1 MADRPFLSS
10 YEDRHGK
17 RRWRYRRKGKTVTLR
32 GQPGEEAFEA
42 AYSAALDGLPV
53 KTTARVIRYPNNT
66 LPRTLKAA
74 WRLHVRG
81 LEWQGLRQT
90 SKDQY
95 IARAERF
102 LEMKMIEGGTLTYAD
117 VPVADL
123 KRRHIKDLLAS
134 MADRPHAGS
143 DVLVTLRKMIVV
155 ALDQEWI
162 LHDPTHRLRYAP
174 KIDGHRAWT
183 DAERAKFEGHF
194 PLGTMQ
200 RTIYALALYT
210 GQRRGDLVRIRW
222 SDFTGTKGGQQLAL
236 TQQKTGKRLRLPVLP
251 HLRAAL
257 DVTPRHGD
265 TVLCTED
272 GTPRSA
278 EGLTNDWRRWTERA
292 GLEGTTL
299 HGLRKTLGKLLA
311 EEGATT
317 RELMDALGHDAIAHA
332 ELYSREAAQETMAK
346 SAFGKVSNRLRPR
359 LKVVA
364 GEPRWRPS
372 GSPKPKSL
380 K

>member
-1 MADRPFLSS
+1 MNRPYLSS
-10 YEDRHGK
+10 YKDRHGTL
-17 RRWRYRRKGKTVTLR
+17 RWRYRRKGLVVALQ
-32 GQPGEEAFEA
+32 GHPGEKAFEA
-42 AYSAALDGLPV
+42 AYSAALEGQP
-53 KTTARVIRYPNNT
+53 IRAQVVRHPNHA

-74 WRLHVRG
+74 WRLHVQG
-81 LEWQGLRQT
+81 LEWTALRST
-90 SKDQY
+90 SKAQY

-102 LEMKMIEGGTLTYAD
+102 LAMQVAPPHPTTYAD

-123 KRRHIKDLLAS
+123 KRRHIKDLLAA
-134 MADRPHAGS
+134 MGDRPHAGS

-155 ALDQEWI
+155 ALDHEWI

-183 DAERAKFEGHF
+183 DAERAEFEAHF

-210 GQRRGDLVRIRW
+210 GQRRGDLVRLCW
-222 SDFTGTKGGQQLAL
+222 SDFASQRLVL
-236 TQQKTGKRLRLPVLP
+236 TQEKTGKRLTLPVLP
-251 HLRAAL
+251 WLRAAL
-257 DVTPRHGD
+257 DAAPRHGE
-265 TVLCTED
+265 TVMATED
-272 GTPRSA
+272 GRPRSA
-278 EGLTNDWRRWTERA
+278 EGLTNDWRRWTGRA

-346 SAFGKVSNRLRPR
+346 SAFNKVSNRLRPR
-359 LKVVA
+359 LKVVG
-364 GEPRWRPS
+364 GEPIGEPL
-372 GSPKPKSL
+372 SPLRTKPL

>member
-1 MADRPFLSS
+1 MSRPYLSS
-10 YEDRHGK
+10 YKDRHGK
-17 RRWRYRRKGKTVTLR
+17 RRWRYRRKGKTVALP
-32 GQPGEEAFEA
+32 GQPGEEAFELG
-42 AYSAALDGLPV
+42 YSAALEGRTVSAEVVRHPNH
-53 KTTARVIRYPNNT
+53 AR
-66 LPRTLKAA
+66 PRTLKAA
-74 WRLHVRG
+74 WRLHVQG
-81 LEWQGLRQT
+81 LEWKSLRQS
-90 SKDQY
+90 SKNQY

-102 LEMKMIEGGTLTYAD
+102 LAMPVAPGAALTYAD

-123 KRRHIKDLLAS
+123 KRRHVKDLLAS
-134 MADRPHAGS
+134 MGDRPHAGS

-162 LHDPTHRLRYAP
+162 TADPTHRLRYAP
-174 KIDGHRAWT
+174 RIDGHRAWT
-183 DAERAKFEGHF
+183 DDERAKFEAHF

-210 GQRRGDLVRIRW
+210 GQRRGDLVRVRW
-222 SDFTGTKGGQQLAL
+222 TDFTGEQLAL

-265 TVLCTED
+265 TVLSTED
-272 GTPRSA
+272 GAPRSA

-359 LKVVA
+359 PHAVKKAPL
-364 GEPRWRPS
+364 
-372 GSPKPKSL
+372 
-380 K
+380 

>member
-1 MADRPFLSS
+1 MERPFVSS
-10 YEDRHGK
+10 YRDRHGK
-17 RRWRYRRKGKTVTLR
+17 QRWRYRRRGVSVALP
-32 GQPGEEAFEA
+32 GQPGEESFEA
-42 AYSAALDGLPV
+42 AYSAALEGRRA
-53 KTTARVIRYPNNT
+53 TAEVVRHPNHA

-102 LEMKMIEGGTLTYAD
+102 LAMPAVAGGTLPWAD

-123 KRRHIKDLLAS
+123 KRRHIKDLLAA
-134 MADRPHAGS
+134 MADRPHAAA

-162 LHDPTHRLRYAP
+162 QHDPTHRLRYAP
-174 KIDGHRAWT
+174 RIDGHRAWT
-183 DAERAKFEGHF
+183 DAERQTFEKHF
-194 PLGTMQ
+194 PVGTMQ

-210 GQRRGDLVRIRW
+210 GQRRGDLVRLRW
-222 SDFTGTKGGQQLAL
+222 SDFTGQRLVL
-236 TQQKTGKRLRLPVLP
+236 TQEKTGKRLTLPVLP
-251 HLRAAL
+251 WLRAAL
-257 DVTPRHGD
+257 DATPRHGE
-265 TVLCTED
+265 TVMATED
-272 GTPRSA
+272 GRPRSA
-278 EGLTNDWRRWTERA
+278 EGLTNDWRRWTGRA

-346 SAFGKVSNRLRPR
+346 SAFGKVSARLRPR
-359 LKVVA
+359 LKVVG
-364 GEPRWRPS
+364 GEPKWRTS
-372 GSPKPKSL
+372 VSPKPKSL

>member
-1 MADRPFLSS
+1 MNRPYLSS
-10 YEDRHGK
+10 YKDRHGTL
-17 RRWRYRRKGKTVTLR
+17 RWRYRRKGLAVALQ
-32 GQPGEEAFEA
+32 GHPGEKAFEA
-42 AYSAALDGLPV
+42 AYSAALEGQP
-53 KTTARVIRYPNNT
+53 IRAQVVRHPNHA

-74 WRLHVRG
+74 WRLHVQG
-81 LEWQGLRQT
+81 LEWTALRST
-90 SKDQY
+90 SKAQY

-102 LEMKMIEGGTLTYAD
+102 LAMQVAPPHPTTYAD

-183 DAERAKFEGHF
+183 DAELAEFEEHF

-222 SDFTGTKGGQQLAL
+222 SDFTGTKGSQQLAL
-236 TQQKTGKRLRLPVLP
+236 IQQKTGKRLRLPVLP
-251 HLRAAL
+251 HLRAVLEA
-257 DVTPRHGD
+257 TARRGD
-265 TVLCTED
+265 TVLALED
-272 GTPRSA
+272 GSARSA

-292 GLEGTTL
+292 GLKGTSI

-346 SAFGKVSNRLRPR
+346 SAFDKVSNRLRPR
-359 LKVVA
+359 LKVVG
-364 GEPRWRPS
+364 GEPIGEPL
-372 GSPKPKSL
+372 SPLRTKPL